1 LHLRAK
7 AKLERECLLPQ
18 RLLQQ
23 KAMEVEEEAGLI
35 VEAEESAAELKDI
48 DENIEFAPDDLSFED
63 WLHLKV

>member
-1 LHLRAK
+1 
-7 AKLERECLLPQ
+7 
-18 RLLQQ
+18 
-23 KAMEVEEEAGLI
+23 MEVEEEAGLI